1 MEAAALSA
9 GERSDARQRI
19 AEQMDQVRPNCPLH
33 PLASY
38 APAGGRHLQPEPH
51 HPLGVRYPAHPRDR
65 SGTRGARARRL
76 SLLPAQHAQVRCA
89 LVAICNGCVSDTL
102 GRCLFLYGFCVYHVG
117 RKRKAREDGRQVLVV
132 DHSKITLGFHNG
144 EWVPQFR
151 SDDEPETPRV
161 RMIMWRRPS
170 LDFGID
176 SPAWAGRIPAERLE
190 GLMQNIRHRDALNSK
205 RALYTAFEQLQSTSS
220 GQPWFSGAAN
230 QGYTGLYGFG
240 ATQASAHL

>member
-1 MEAAALSA
+1 M
-9 GERSDARQRI
+9 
-19 AEQMDQVRPNCPLH
+19 
-33 PLASY
+33 
-38 APAGGRHLQPEPH
+38 
-51 HPLGVRYPAHPRDR
+51 
-65 SGTRGARARRL
+65 
-76 SLLPAQHAQVRCA
+76 
-89 LVAICNGCVSDTL
+89 
-102 GRCLFLYGFCVYHVG
+102 
-117 RKRKAREDGRQVLVV
+117 V

-190 GLMQNIRHRDALNSK
+190 GLMQNIRHRDVLNSK

-230 QGYTGLYGFG
+230 QGYTGLYGLG
-240 ATQASAHL
+240 ATQASAYLSN